1 MGAAAVP
8 IAMGLNVAGGTITAI
23 GEAKEGASTS
33 KYYKYL
39 AAINRENAVLS
50 EAAGKGETS
59 QLGQS
64 EFQGMQQLVTRKG
77 ETIGAQKAA
86 LATGAGVGSKT
97 AEQIVSDTINKTE
110 MDEEVLR
117 YNTDL
122 KMKNVLLKSKG
133 EAMNY
138 RAQAGG
144 YDLAAKNAK
153 SAAKWKMWSTI
164 LGTAASTAYMAK
176 DLGKSP
182 STD

>member
-1 MGAAAVP
+1 MGAVAVG
-8 IAMGLNVAGGTITAI
+8 AMAGGTLL
-23 GEAKEGASTS
+23 GAYGDIQQGKAES

-39 AAINRENAVLS
+39 ASVSNENAKLA
-50 EAAGKGETS
+50 EASGQAEIA

-64 EFQGMQQLVTRKG
+64 EFQGMQHLVTRKG

-144 YDLAAKNAK
+144 YEVAAANAK
-153 SAAKWKMWSTI
+153 TASKWKAATTI
-164 LGTAASTAYMAK
+164 LGGASSTAQMGNQFK
-176 DLGKSP
+176 MW
-182 STD
+182 

>member
-1 MGAAAVP
+1 MGAVAVG
-8 IAMGLNVAGGTITAI
+8 AMAGGSILSAYGDI
-23 GEAKEGASTS
+23 QQGKSES

-39 AAINRENAVLS
+39 AAISNENANLT
-50 EAAGKGETS
+50 EAAGQAEMA
-59 QLGQS
+59 QLGTS
-64 EFQGMQQLVTRKG
+64 EFQTMQQLVTRKS

-144 YDLAAKNAK
+144 YEIAADNAK
-153 SAAKWKMWSTI
+153 TASKWK
-164 LGTAASTAYMAK
+164 AASTIIGGASSTAMAGNQFK
-176 DLGKSP
+176 MW
-182 STD
+182 